1 MVKALLRYYSYLF
14 HGLLAIVLLAIAG
27 VALASG
33 PGSLRLDMLPWS
45 GATLTYIV
53 LAGSIF
59 GLLTIAL
66 ALRGQVRWLF
76 FVWSVVV
83 LGFMIKGYVF
93 SSYYF
98 GKGGLKVA
106 IYLMAGAL
114 VALIGAWFQIR
125 PTAEKKYKYK

>member
-1 MVKALLRYYSYLF
+1 VVKALLRYYSYLF

-27 VALASG
+27 VALATG

-53 LAGSIF
+53 LGGSIF
-59 GLLTIAL
+59 ALLTVAL

-76 FVWSVVV
+76 FVWSLIV
-83 LGFMIKGYVF
+83 LGFMIKGYIF

-98 GKGGLKVA
+98 GGGGLKTA
-106 IYLMAGAL
+106 IYLMVGAII
-114 VALIGAWFQIR
+114 ALFGAWFQIR
-125 PTAEKKYKYK
+125 PTAERKYKYK